1 MCWQYIRMDIY
12 WQYKLF
18 KRIKTGGEIMSYPF
32 LIGEMAKRR
41 ITREALSKSLGLH
54 RNAISYKLREGSF
67 SIEEAAKVKEE
78 FFPDIPITT
87 LFAKEEKTNICSND

>member
-1 MCWQYIRMDIY
+1 
-12 WQYKLF
+12 
-18 KRIKTGGEIMSYPF
+18 MSYPF

-87 LFAKEEKTNICSND
+87 LFAKEEKTNICSNE

>member
-1 MCWQYIRMDIY
+1 MGI
-12 WQYKLF
+12 LN
-18 KRIKTGGEIMSYPF
+18 S
-32 LIGEMAKRR
+32 
-41 ITREALSKSLGLH
+41 
-54 RNAISYKLREGSF
+54 NAISYKLREGSF

>member
-1 MCWQYIRMDIY
+1 
-12 WQYKLF
+12 
-18 KRIKTGGEIMSYPF
+18 MSYPF

-78 FFPDIPITT
+78 FFLTFQLQHFLLRKKKRT
-87 LFAKEEKTNICSND
+87 FVRMTKLYHCRTYVSMGLWGKEGDKT